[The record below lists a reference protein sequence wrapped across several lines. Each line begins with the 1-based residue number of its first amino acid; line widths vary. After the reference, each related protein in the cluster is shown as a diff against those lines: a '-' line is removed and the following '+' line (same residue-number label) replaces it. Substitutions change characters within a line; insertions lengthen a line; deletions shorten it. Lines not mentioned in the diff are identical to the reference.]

1 MPRPFALDPV
11 HEVPLAG
18 APLAKVLTQVRFSRT
33 PDLVTDD
40 GEERMAAFLH
50 RYPVRRAS
58 QTLEVALG
66 AAPGALEQRT
76 KPVRIFADTTQ
87 QWLITVTEYAVAL
100 ETTDYV
106 SRDDFCIRSR
116 EIFDAIAQVSV
127 PPVVDRVGLRYI
139 DRFEGPQLDHIE
151 EYVVP
156 PLRVLHGLIGDG
168 LSLESSVSDSVIV
181 LGGDERLKV
190 RSGLL
195 PPGAGFDTAL
205 PPVTTPSWLL
215 DLDVFTLQA
224 GFPFDAAALD
234 ERLRRYADHVHSFFR
249 WATTDAFI
257 KAFRGVPPEGKEQ
270 GR

>member
-1 MPRPFALDPV
+1 MTRPFTLDPV
-11 HEVPLAG
+11 QEVPLAG
-18 APLAKVLTQVRFSRT
+18 APLVKVLTQVRFSRA
-33 PDLVTDD
+33 PNLVTDE
-40 GEERMAAFLH
+40 GEERLAALLP

-58 QTLEVALG
+58 QTLEVTLG
-66 AAPGALEQRT
+66 ATPGAVDQTT
-76 KPVRIFADTTQ
+76 KPVRIFADASQ
-87 QWLITVTEYAVAL
+87 QWLLTVTESAVAL

-106 SRDDFCIRSR
+106 SRDDFCSRSR
-116 EIFDAIAQVSV
+116 EIFDAIAEVSV

-139 DRFEGPQLDHIE
+139 DRFEGPLLDRMH

-168 LSLESSVSDSVIV
+168 LSSESSVSESVIV
-181 LGGDERLKV
+181 LGDDERLKV

-195 PPGAGFDTAL
+195 PPGAGFD
-205 PPVTTPSWLL
+205 PVVQPLSTPSWLL

-224 GFPFDAAALD
+224 GFPFDTAALD

-257 KAFRGVPPEGKEQ
+257 TAFQRLPAESDQQ